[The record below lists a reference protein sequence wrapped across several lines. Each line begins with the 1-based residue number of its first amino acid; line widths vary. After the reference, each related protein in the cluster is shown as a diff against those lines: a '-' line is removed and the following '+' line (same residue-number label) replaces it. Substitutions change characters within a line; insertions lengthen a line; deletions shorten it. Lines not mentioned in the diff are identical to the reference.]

1 MHSFSSRLSTKIF
14 FLALFTSSV
23 AFAGDIQ
30 VIDPS
35 VRQPPA
41 NAPTTGAF
49 MTLKNTGN
57 RDIKLIKAES
67 PVAKNVELHT
77 NVNEDGMMKMRQV
90 ANIEIKAKGETLLK
104 PGSYHIMLI
113 GLTQPLAEGD
123 KIPMTLSFDD
133 GSKEEISAPVKAP
146 TTSMPSH
153 PMSH

>member
-1 MHSFSSRLSTKIF
+1 MRSFASCLSIGTF
-14 FLALFTSSV
+14 FLALTTTSV
-23 AFAGDIQ
+23 ASAGDIQ
-30 VIDPS
+30 IVDPS

-41 NAPTTGAF
+41 SAPTTGAF
-49 MTLKNTGN
+49 MTLKNTGD

-77 NVNEDGMMKMRQV
+77 HLNENGMMKMRQV
-90 ANIEIKAKGETLLK
+90 ASIEIKAKGETMLK

-123 KIPMTLSFDD
+123 KVPLTLTFDD
-133 GSKEEISAPVKAP
+133 GSREEISAPVKKPVAS
-146 TTSMPSH
+146 TPSH